1 MPTIDLTTR
10 ERACTEGIQNLGH
23 LKYNLITRQ
32 ACPKTKYICS
42 VTPPEISEG
51 PAIDGS
57 NRIRKSWEL
66 LTEAEDTPAKYKDLG
81 WRQAMLPTITG
92 GSGVDTGV
100 TSVGVPNDTGGGR
113 TGVRGPA
120 EAYYISLL
128 KCWSKLVACS
138 PDLAEAERSGG
149 YGARDAAVN
158 SYRAALSRRDEV
170 ASIRAAR
177 DDNIYYTLRGGKISE
192 FYPKGVSLPTSESL
206 PTPESVIDGT
216 CKSGSPYARALA
228 AIETIWN
235 WFDLQ
240 KEWRALDDYTAANW
254 QPGDTKIRLRESIR
268 YVSTAQPY
276 AGRWLDTK
284 LDGSNATCI
293 PDDIFI
299 GELQRRNGLHL
310 SQCRS
315 TVTRALELGDTVG
328 GAKDYHG
335 DWFLNNAARRRP
347 HDGVLRAWYDCVHA
361 VSVSR
366 PVMGD
371 AEKPELTKQFNEGY
385 KTDLA
390 EPGEAPG
397 GKDEISEVKLWTP
410 LRGGLPV
417 GVGRADTGGNPGS
430 VGDKFAFGNTEERAR
445 LANMGCKQRG
455 FRGQR
460 AFDHT
465 TGQGYVK
472 SQRGHYHDG
481 IFTKRNK
488 FNLLL
493 HETFGGGFSPPA
505 VAKINRLARKAQR
518 SGVDRTAYPPHSRLS
533 FVSHHAER
541 ISIASV
547 KGVNRAILDRRAK
560 LASELSR
567 RA

>member
-1 MPTIDLTTR
+1 
-10 ERACTEGIQNLGH
+10 
-23 LKYNLITRQ
+23 
-32 ACPKTKYICS
+32 
-42 VTPPEISEG
+42 
-51 PAIDGS
+51 
-57 NRIRKSWEL
+57 
-66 LTEAEDTPAKYKDLG
+66 
-81 WRQAMLPTITG
+81 MLPTITG

-100 TSVGVPNDTGGGR
+100 TSVGVLNDTGEGR

-120 EAYYISLL
+120 EAYHNSLL

-138 PDLAEAERSGG
+138 PDLAEAERCGG

-390 EPGEAPG
+390 EPGAKTRSARSNFGPPSGVACPLGSAAPPPEA
-397 GKDEISEVKLWTP
+397 TP
-410 LRGGLPV
+410 APLETSSPSATPKSAPALQTW
-417 GVGRADTGGNPGS
+417 AASNAGS
-430 VGDKFAFGNTEERAR
+430 VVNGRSTTPPAKATSSHSVATTMMGSSPNATSSTCFSTRHSAAASRRQQLQRSTALRAR
-445 LANMGCKQRG
+445 LNA
-455 FRGQR
+455 R
-460 AFDHT
+460 ALTAPRTLPTPASHLCHT
-465 TGQGYVK
+465 T
-472 SQRGHYHDG
+472 
-481 IFTKRNK
+481 RNA
-488 FNLLL
+488 
-493 HETFGGGFSPPA
+493 SPSL
-505 VAKINRLARKAQR
+505 R
-518 SGVDRTAYPPHSRLS
+518 
-533 FVSHHAER
+533 
-541 ISIASV
+541 
-547 KGVNRAILDRRAK
+547 
-560 LASELSR
+560 
-567 RA
+567 

>member
-1 MPTIDLTTR
+1 MYVRATYI
-10 ERACTEGIQNLGH
+10 ER
-23 LKYNLITRQ
+23 
-32 ACPKTKYICS
+32 
-42 VTPPEISEG
+42 
-51 PAIDGS
+51 
-57 NRIRKSWEL
+57 
-66 LTEAEDTPAKYKDLG
+66 
-81 WRQAMLPTITG
+81 
-92 GSGVDTGV
+92 
-100 TSVGVPNDTGGGR
+100 
-113 TGVRGPA
+113 
-120 EAYYISLL
+120 
-128 KCWSKLVACS
+128 
-138 PDLAEAERSGG
+138 
-149 YGARDAAVN
+149 
-158 SYRAALSRRDEV
+158 
-170 ASIRAAR
+170 
-177 DDNIYYTLRGGKISE
+177 
-192 FYPKGVSLPTSESL
+192 
-206 PTPESVIDGT
+206 DGT
-216 CKSGSPYARALA
+216 CKSGSPHARALA
-228 AIETIWN
+228 AIETICN

-315 TVTRALELGDTVG
+315 TVTRALELGDTGG

-417 GVGRADTGGNPGS
+417 GAGRTATGGNPGS

-445 LANMGCKQRG
+445 LANMGRKQRG
-455 FRGQR
+455 FCGQR

-465 TGQGYVK
+465 TGQRATSSHSVA
-472 SQRGHYHDG
+472 
-481 IFTKRNK
+481 TPAN
-488 FNLLL
+488 
-493 HETFGGGFSPPA
+493 ETSSTCFSTRHSA
-505 VAKINRLARKAQR
+505 AASRRLQLQR
-518 SGVDRTAYPPHSRLS
+518 STALRARLNARALTAPRTLPTPA
-533 FVSHHAER
+533 SHLCHTTRKER